1 MAKLRIT
8 YTKSSIGYSRDQKAT
23 VRSLGLRKLNS
34 TVVQEDTPPI
44 RGMIF
49 KVRHLVRVEDVPND
63 TPTTSSWRAR
73 QIAAAR
79 EQSASAA
86 ASAAPEAVVEPSTA
100 VVEEAAPE
108 VVVEPP
114 TAVAE
119 SAAPEAVV
127 EPSTAVVEDAAP
139 EPVVEPSTAV
149 AEDAAPEPD
158 DLTAIEGIG
167 PKISEVLQAA
177 GVHTFNDLA
186 ATDTDRLTEILH
198 AANLS
203 FAVPETW
210 PEQAQLAAA
219 ADWDGLKQLQDQ
231 LKGGRRE

>member
-23 VRSLGLRKLNS
+23 VRSLGLHKLNS

-49 KVRHLVRVEDVPND
+49 KIRHLVSVEDVPTD

-79 EQSASAA
+79 EQST
-86 ASAAPEAVVEPSTA
+86 SAAPEAVVEPPTVAA
-100 VVEEAAPE
+100 VD
-108 VVVEPP
+108 
-114 TAVAE
+114 
-119 SAAPEAVV
+119 AAPEAVV
-127 EPSTAVVEDAAP
+127 EPPTVAAVDAAP
-139 EPVVEPSTAV
+139 EAVVEEPTNAAVDAASEAV
-149 AEDAAPEPD
+149 AEEPTSVAPTTD
-158 DLTAIEGIG
+158 DLTVIEGIG

-177 GVHTFNDLA
+177 GVHTFTDLA
-186 ATDTDRLTEILH
+186 AMDTDKLTEILH
-198 AANLS
+198 AANLRL
-203 FAVPETW
+203 AAPETW
-210 PEQAQLAAA
+210 AEQAQLAAA
-219 ADWDGLKQLQDQ
+219 DDWDGLKQLQDR

>member
-86 ASAAPEAVVEPSTA
+86 A
-100 VVEEAAPE
+100 
-108 VVVEPP
+108 
-114 TAVAE
+114 